1 VAVWRWW
8 NGVQGHHPGKKEIV
22 ERKQQEAWRA
32 RLLKTA
38 KGPFYLNCKKQW
50 GMDPSLHQHGSR
62 SGRVWKT
69 RMKASAV
76 PLQAELMREHRA
88 QTDVCGMCKL
98 GVPEH
103 QQHMMMECTAYEE
116 ERKKMEA
123 GIATGDALSAE
134 EARALLEVGR
144 SARAAVD
151 GRTPLQPGVRRS
163 CSSVP

>member
-1 VAVWRWW
+1 MREAVQIGIDNSATGSKRRRRPRKGIGFCNDVFNIMWKYGMIDQWKTILDDGDPDNVAVWRWW

-22 ERKQQEAWRA
+22 ERKQQEAWRE

-88 QTDVCGMCKL
+88 QTDVCG
-98 GVPEH
+98 
-103 QQHMMMECTAYEE
+103 
-116 ERKKMEA
+116 
-123 GIATGDALSAE
+123 
-134 EARALLEVGR
+134 
-144 SARAAVD
+144 
-151 GRTPLQPGVRRS
+151 
-163 CSSVP
+163 